1 MSSKKSTNVRFSI
14 LVTLARTAVRAL
26 DRVSPRLASR
36 VVFRAFATP
45 IGTRTRPRTEQ
56 RALADAQRLSID
68 FGEHTLAAWR
78 WGEGPTAL
86 LVHGWGGRGTQLHAM
101 IAPLVAAGWSVV
113 TFDAPAHGES
123 TGATTTLPAMAAAI
137 ARVASAVGPVEA
149 VVAHSLG
156 GAATGLAI
164 AQGLAIPRAVL
175 VAPPADPRP
184 YFERVARLLG
194 ADPVRARAYLE
205 DRIGRSLADFAVES
219 LGTGV
224 DADVLV
230 IHDRGDRDVPFAE
243 GERVA
248 AAIPNATMV
257 PTEGLGHRRI
267 LVDSGVI
274 DRVRA
279 FVGERPRTSTML
291 AEIEAELWNR
301 DRRRA
306 A

>member
-1 MSSKKSTNVRFSI
+1 M
-14 LVTLARTAVRAL
+14 TLALARIAVRSL
-26 DRVSPRLASR
+26 GRVSPRLAAR

-45 IGTRTRPRTEQ
+45 IGSRARPSAEQ
-56 RALADAQRLSID
+56 AALAGARRIAVE

-78 WGEGPTAL
+78 WGEGPTVL

-101 IAPLVAAGWSVV
+101 LEPLLAAGWSVV
-113 TFDAPAHGES
+113 TFDAPAHGGS
-123 TGATTTLPAMAAAI
+123 TGRTTTLPAMAAAI
-137 ARVASAVGPVEA
+137 ARVAAEVGPIEA

-156 GAATGLAI
+156 GAATALAI

-184 YFERVARLLG
+184 YFDRVARLLG
-194 ADPVRARAYLE
+194 ADALHARAYLE
-205 DRIGRSLADFAVES
+205 DRVGRTLADFAAES
-219 LGTGV
+219 IGARV
-224 DADVLV
+224 SSEILV

-248 AAIPNATMV
+248 AAIPNATLV
-257 PTEGLGHRRI
+257 ATEGLGHRRI
-267 LVDSGVI
+267 LHEAGVI

-279 FVGERPRTSTML
+279 FVGERPRTSAML
-291 AEIEAELWNR
+291 AEIEDELWNR
-301 DRRRA
+301 DKRRA